1 MQIAIIERQISS
13 SSIFRVGRV
22 CMRRV
27 GDDDDDVN
35 DDVNDDDGE
44 FVRVTFT

>member
-1 MQIAIIERQISS
+1 MQKSQKSRDKLVLFLEL
-13 SSIFRVGRV
+13 GV

-27 GDDDDDVN
+27 GDDDDVN

>member
-1 MQIAIIERQISS
+1 MQIAKIERQIS
-13 SSIFRVGRV
+13 ILFLELGV

-27 GDDDDDVN
+27 GDDDDVN

>member
-1 MQIAIIERQISS
+1 MQIAIIERQISIS
-13 SSIFRVGRV
+13 FLEFLGV

-27 GDDDDDVN
+27 GDDDDVN

>member
-1 MQIAIIERQISS
+1 MNANRNNRETISS

-27 GDDDDDVN
+27 GDDDDD
-35 DDVNDDDGE
+35 DDGE
-44 FVRVTFT
+44 LKSA

>member
-1 MQIAIIERQISS
+1 MQIARIERQISIS
-13 SSIFRVGRV
+13 FLELGV